1 MSGRFFPWQLE
12 KMLTRQGI
20 MHCIVE
26 NQCKSNICANL
37 NWILSDIK
45 QRKRSQYCKVSRKY
59 SRNNYKKN
67 SCEYKSMWS
76 EVICENVKLFA
87 REKRVYNKWNFYE
100 VQQYGFL
107 VFTFSSGRGRHPKR
121 FWKGSADADYIKYQR
136 FTSFPGFETF
146 LKSKETV
153 RFHRISV
160 KLWYLCSNSTV
171 LYYQKKN

>member
-1 MSGRFFPWQLE
+1 M
-12 KMLTRQGI
+12 
-20 MHCIVE
+20 
-26 NQCKSNICANL
+26 
-37 NWILSDIK
+37 
-45 QRKRSQYCKVSRKY
+45 
-59 SRNNYKKN
+59 
-67 SCEYKSMWS
+67 
-76 EVICENVKLFA
+76 KLFA

-160 KLWYLCSNSTV
+160 KLWYLCSNSTA
-171 LYYQKKN
+171 LYYQKKFNTVTVLQI